1 MEWKKC
7 TELKLRIK
15 IILRLLYSGVMLIL
29 WSGGPAL
36 SLQLPPFIP
45 SCHSLIMSRLLL
57 LPSLP
62 LSLSHHLPSSSSS
75 SSPSLSP
82 PPPPPSC
89 PYMLLSLQILI
100 ALFPTL
106 RSSVLALCLGHLISL
121 SLPLWLPPAQGMK
134 LSFTPPS
141 LPSLF

>member
-62 LSLSHHLPSSSSS
+62 LSLSHQLPSSSSS
-75 SSPSLSP
+75 SSSSSP
-82 PPPPPSC
+82 TQSC
-89 PYMLLSLQILI
+89 PYILLSLQILI